1 MRCRQ
6 LLSFAILLAAA
17 LSPAL
22 AGEQGSS
29 STSDQQTTAV
39 VGLAPEINA
48 ALLPAGARPAGA
60 DRDDR
65 AALAK
70 FYEGRQFEPA
80 WVTPTGVSPAGRGI
94 MAEFGKADDWGLE
107 ASAFRLPKAP
117 TDGAQLSRTERAN
130 FDVALSLAVLKY
142 ARHARGGRM
151 DPTALSKYIDRK
163 PPLADPNKVIEEAA
177 KADQPDAYLR
187 GLHPQHP
194 QFERLRQKYLA
205 AKAGGQ
211 ALAQTDTAAP
221 VNAKKA
227 AAPEAPLAKRLL
239 VNMEEWRWMPESLG
253 DFYVWVNVPEFLI
266 RVVRNGAVIHTERVV
281 VGKPDTQ
288 TPIFSDEM
296 EQIIFHPFWGI
307 PDSIK
312 QADILPTLL
321 RGSTKM
327 MERYN
332 LRIQAGG
339 RDIEP
344 LSVDWTQND
353 IRKFHVYQPPGETN
367 LLGVVKF
374 RFPNKHDVYMHDT
387 PQKFLFNAAVRA
399 NSHGC
404 MRVRDPQKLAE
415 LILAEDQGWPTG
427 KVAAV
432 VASNQ
437 PNNTINLRRKISTHM
452 TYFTVWVDDDGKL
465 KTFTDLY
472 NHESKIALGLE
483 GKAHLIPREKGPVVA
498 GAVGSLAETNTGG
511 AAGKDWKQ
519 KLWQN

>member
-1 MRCRQ
+1 
-6 LLSFAILLAAA
+6 
-17 LSPAL
+17 
-22 AGEQGSS
+22 
-29 STSDQQTTAV
+29 
-39 VGLAPEINA
+39 
-48 ALLPAGARPAGA
+48 
-60 DRDDR
+60 
-65 AALAK
+65 
-70 FYEGRQFEPA
+70 
-80 WVTPTGVSPAGRGI
+80 
-94 MAEFGKADDWGLE
+94 
-107 ASAFRLPKAP
+107 
-117 TDGAQLSRTERAN
+117 
-130 FDVALSLAVLKY
+130 
-142 ARHARGGRM
+142 
-151 DPTALSKYIDRK
+151 
-163 PPLADPNKVIEEAA
+163 
-177 KADQPDAYLR
+177 
-187 GLHPQHP
+187 
-194 QFERLRQKYLA
+194 
-205 AKAGGQ
+205 
-211 ALAQTDTAAP
+211 
-221 VNAKKA
+221 
-227 AAPEAPLAKRLL
+227 
-239 VNMEEWRWMPESLG
+239 
-253 DFYVWVNVPEFLI
+253 
-266 RVVRNGAVIHTERVV
+266 VV
-281 VGKPDTQ
+281 VGKTDTQ

-437 PNNTINLRRKISTHM
+437 PNNTINLRRKIPTHM

-465 KTFTDLY
+465 KTFTDIY